1 MEFSEVLNYVLY
13 IVLTANLPVIAT
25 YAVNFIKTKIKESN
39 AIINITKNEHCAKI
53 IEDALSN
60 VMDAVLYVNQ
70 VYTDALKAENKFD
83 KESQKTAFNR
93 AYEEAANMISAE
105 AKNLIETLYGSFDRW
120 LRVKIESS
128 VNMAKKQ

>member
-13 IVLTANLPVIAT
+13 IVLTAILPVIAT

-83 KESQKTAFNR
+83 KITKNR
-93 AYEEAANMISAE
+93 
-105 AKNLIETLYGSFDRW
+105 F
-120 LRVKIESS
+120 
-128 VNMAKKQ
+128 